1 MMYTIFNNKVESCD
15 RCQRGNNKLKK
26 AVGGLHPI
34 PVKPRI
40 FHQLGM
46 DLIGPLPEAAQGK
59 PASHSPTLIRQVAA
73 MMKCSESSFR
83 MRYINVQMQAG
94 SSDCGLFA
102 IAFAV
107 ALCAG
112 KDPHKCSFDQGQ
124 MRRHLYQCLEKG
136 ELSEFPASK
145 KPRRC
150 TSSIKS
156 IKTIQVYCMCR
167 LPWDKDINLYGSLA
181 QCDGCRNWFHQKCMN
196 IPDAAFVEQSFSW
209 LCTSYS
215 LL

>member
-1 MMYTIFNNKVESCD
+1 MVSSPHNPWQRSCNGIQITD
-15 RCQRGNNKLKK
+15 FVQVVHVSGNHWVCTSNVHS
-26 AVGGLHPI
+26 APGVCD
-34 PVKPRI
+34 VYDS
-40 FHQLGM
+40 M
-46 DLIGPLPEAAQGK
+46 
-59 PASHSPTLIRQVAA
+59 PASHSPSLIRQIAA
-73 MMKCSESSFR
+73 MMKCSEPSFR

-112 KDPHKCSFDQGQ
+112 RDPHKCSFDQGQ
-124 MRRHLYQCLEKG
+124 MRMHLKQCLEKG

-156 IKTIQVYCMCR
+156 IKTVKVYCICR
-167 LPWDKDINLYGSLA
+167 LPWDRDINLYGSLA
-181 QCDGCRNWFHQKCMN
+181 QCDGCRNWFHQKCMD
-196 IPDAAFVEQSFSW
+196 IPDAAFVEQSLSW
-209 LCTSYS
+209 LCTFCSNNIIE
-215 LL
+215 